1 VATTSHRI
9 RASSQ
14 EAADPLGGTP
24 LRQLSTVNLR
34 VEPFGERQGPT
45 QNYLDFRVG
54 KRLNFGSRSVLLSL
68 DTLNALNSSAAQ
80 VTTYASGPTFDLVS
94 QIPGPRILRF
104 GIEYR
109 F

>member
-1 VATTSHRI
+1 
-9 RASSQ
+9 
-14 EAADPLGGTP
+14 
-24 LRQLSTVNLR
+24 LR
-34 VEPFGERQGPT
+34 VEPFGDRNGPS

-54 KRLNFGSRSVLLSL
+54 KRVSFGGRSVLLSL
-68 DTLNALNSSAAQ
+68 DALNALNSSAAQ
-80 VTTYASGPTFDLVS
+80 VTTYASGPTFDPVS